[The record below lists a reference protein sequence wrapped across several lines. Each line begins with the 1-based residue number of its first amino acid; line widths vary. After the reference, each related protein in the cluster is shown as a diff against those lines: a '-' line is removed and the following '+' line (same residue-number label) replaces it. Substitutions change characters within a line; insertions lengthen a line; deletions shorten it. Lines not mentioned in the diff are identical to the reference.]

1 MTKND
6 VKEITKDEI
15 RDLINQNVGQNT
27 AYSDEFETIQQAIDA
42 SVEFVFQR
50 ANEFEVLTQE
60 TMDDQA
66 DNYDDGYLAG
76 ACVGDLVFSDDEVLV
91 SEQTITGWYEEE
103 TQDNHRKELDVRDI
117 ANVVYYE
124 LILNRLELYNQS
136 RKNIQ

>member
-1 MTKND
+1 MTQND

-27 AYSDEFETIQQAIDA
+27 VYSDEFETIQQAIDA

-66 DNYDDGYLAG
+66 DNYDEGYLAG
-76 ACVGDLVFSDDEVLV
+76 ASVGDLVFCDDEILV

-124 LILNRLELYNQS
+124 LILNLLELYNQS

>member
-1 MTKND
+1 MTQND

-27 AYSDEFETIQQAIDA
+27 VYSDEFETIQQAIDA

-66 DNYDDGYLAG
+66 DNYDDCYLAG
-76 ACVGDLVFSDDEVLV
+76 ASVGDLVFCDDEVLV

-103 TQDNHRKELDVRDI
+103 TQDNYRKELDVRDI